1 VNEQPPPGAR
11 GRVPAGTGSGTWFG
25 FRPVRPRKSYEEA
38 VEQIVDAIRTATL
51 HKGDRLPPERVLAE
65 QMQISRPTVREA
77 VKVLVE
83 YGILEVRP
91 GPSGGIFVVSEL
103 IPPDFSSEPE
113 GLLMTELAG
122 VLEARRLLEP
132 RVAQLAA
139 LYGTQEDFDALRES
153 VDMVA
158 AVDHDRHMLFQLDAR
173 FHLTMARATRNE
185 TVVEFMRVL
194 YRKREGARE
203 LFGESQAEAASVARI
218 HQATL
223 EAIISG
229 DPARIEQVMDEH
241 LGVLERRWEE
251 RTGRPRLRHV
261 PDFLLSDRG

>member
-1 VNEQPPPGAR
+1 
-11 GRVPAGTGSGTWFG
+11 
-25 FRPVRPRKSYEEA
+25 VRPRKSYEEA
-38 VEQIVDAIRTATL
+38 IEQIVDAIRTATL

-65 QMQISRPTVREA
+65 QMEISRPTVREA

-91 GPSGGIFVVSEL
+91 GPAGGIFVVSEL

-113 GLLMTELAG
+113 NLLMTELAG

-139 LYGTQEDFDALRES
+139 LYGTQEDFDALSDSIERVTS
-153 VDMVA
+153 VGD
-158 AVDHDRHMLFQLDAR
+158 DRHMLFQLDAR

-194 YRKREGARE
+194 YRKREAARA
-203 LFGESQAEAASVARI
+203 LFVESQAEAENMARI

-223 EAIISG
+223 DAIISG
-229 DPARIEQVMDEH
+229 DTARIEKVMDEH

-251 RTGRPRLRHV
+251 RTGRPRLRQV